1 MAVKEYIDDTY
12 NRAMFTD
19 RPSQPQ
25 TMDQGP
31 SGNTGIMEG
40 FEQTEEQQQGMM
52 IKRKI

>member
-40 FEQTEEQQQGMM
+40 F
-52 IKRKI
+52 